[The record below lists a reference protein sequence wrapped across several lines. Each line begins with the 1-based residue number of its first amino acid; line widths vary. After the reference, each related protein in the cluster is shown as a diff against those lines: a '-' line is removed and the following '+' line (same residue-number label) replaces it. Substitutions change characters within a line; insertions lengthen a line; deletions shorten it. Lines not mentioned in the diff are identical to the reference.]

1 MCVCTA
7 GKVPFA
13 TYPTLLNQ
21 KFLPQYLEGD
31 NKEIFAHYLRAWSE
45 LGIWHI
51 QFNVVSKETLLQ
63 AQAHPDKFTDL
74 IVRVAG
80 YSAYFVDLPEGVQND
95 IDLPPFL
102 RFQSNMKLDSFSGGR
117 SSQLYDAK
125 FLKELRALIED
136 DNSKDIIK
144 RIETERDK
152 FISHNE
158 YPSHHLQTTVSFK
171 KAKRFLNI
179 LLDMLDKI
187 SVKYDGASY

>member
-1 MCVCTA
+1 
-7 GKVPFA
+7 
-13 TYPTLLNQ
+13 
-21 KFLPQYLEGD
+21 
-31 NKEIFAHYLRAWSE
+31 
-45 LGIWHI
+45 
-51 QFNVVSKETLLQ
+51 
-63 AQAHPDKFTDL
+63 
-74 IVRVAG
+74 
-80 YSAYFVDLPEGVQND
+80 
-95 IDLPPFL
+95 
-102 RFQSNMKLDSFSGGR
+102 MKLDSFSGGR

-187 SVKYDGASY
+187 SVKYDGASYEIHLPFLGAKSLLQAINRGANEINHD